1 MVDLRRR
8 RGTLFIVILIVC
20 AVVLVSLQLSG
31 RYEGNPLHTL
41 VLRVISPPQRAFHWV
56 ITSIRSVIQNH
67 IVLMDLKEENLRL
80 QEEVRRLQR
89 ENDELKESSYAAD
102 RLRRLLQ
109 FKTRVPATMIP
120 AEVIAYSPSAWFRTI
135 VINKGLRDGVQK
147 GMPVVTWEGVV
158 GKVMRTSPGSS
169 IILLVVDRN
178 SSIDVLVQRTRTR
191 GLVEG
196 EGGSRCRLR
205 HVPRTDDIQA
215 GDHLITSGLGGIF
228 PKGLSMGVVV
238 RVERKEY
245 GLFQEVEVR
254 PSSDCSRLEEVMV
267 ILRST
272 EEREG

>member
-1 MVDLRRR
+1 MVELRRR

-56 ITSIRSVIQNH
+56 ITSIRSVVQNH
-67 IVLMDLKEENLRL
+67 VVLMDLKQENLRL
-80 QEEVRRLQR
+80 QEEVSRLQR
-89 ENDELKESSYAAD
+89 ENNELRESSYAAD

-109 FKTRVPATMIP
+109 FKARVPATLIP

-191 GLVEG
+191 GLIEG
-196 EGGSRCRLR
+196 EGGSRCQLR
-205 HVPRTDDIQA
+205 HVPRTDDIEV

-228 PKGLSMGVVV
+228 PKGLSMGDVV

-254 PSSDCSRLEEVMV
+254 PSADCSRLEEVMV
-267 ILRST
+267 ILRPP
-272 EEREG
+272 EKGEG